1 MRAVMPLLLVALS
14 GPTHITAS
22 HAFDGARPTRVA
34 AAIARLK
41 GCLARESA
49 AARIRHETPEHF
61 AVRAQHICLPAKRDA
76 ARAKAVALVAAG
88 FTEAPDL
95 VGAVEQLLSDHERE
109 TAEAY
114 ARSVGRR
121 RVAGGAEP

>member
-1 MRAVMPLLLVALS
+1 MRAVMPLLLVALA
-14 GPTHITAS
+14 GPIQAVPALAVEVTRP
-22 HAFDGARPTRVA
+22 AREA
-34 AAIARLK
+34 AAVARLK

-49 AARIRHETPEHF
+49 AARIRHESPAHF
-61 AVRAQHICLPAKRDA
+61 AVRAQHICLQAKREA

-114 ARSVGRR
+114 ARAYGRR
-121 RVAGGAEP
+121 RVAGAGGP

>member
-1 MRAVMPLLLVALS
+1 MRAVMPLLLIALA
-14 GPTHITAS
+14 GPS
-22 HAFDGARPTRVA
+22 HAFEGAHA
-34 AAIARLK
+34 AREATAIARLK
-41 GCLARESA
+41 GCLAQEAA
-49 AARIRHETPEHF
+49 AARMRHETAEHF

-109 TAEAY
+109 TADAY
-114 ARSVGRR
+114 ARSLDRR
-121 RVAGGAEP
+121 RVAGTP

>member
-1 MRAVMPLLLVALS
+1 MRAVMPLLLIALS
-14 GPTHITAS
+14 GPGQVTES
-22 HAFDGARPTRVA
+22 HAIGVARPAREA

-76 ARAKAVALVAAG
+76 ARARAVALVAAG

-114 ARSVGRR
+114 ARSLGRR
-121 RVAGGAEP
+121 RVAGTP

>member
-1 MRAVMPLLLVALS
+1 MRAVMPLLLIALS
-14 GPTHITAS
+14 GPTQVTETRAIEV
-22 HAFDGARPTRVA
+22 ARPAREAT
-34 AAIARLK
+34 AITRLK

-61 AVRAQHICLPAKRDA
+61 AVRAQHICLPAKREA

-114 ARSVGRR
+114 ARSLGRR
-121 RVAGGAEP
+121 RVAGTP

>member
-1 MRAVMPLLLVALS
+1 MRAVMPLLLVALA
-14 GPTHITAS
+14 GPGQVTETYAIEV
-22 HAFDGARPTRVA
+22 ARPVREA
-34 AAIARLK
+34 AAVARLK

-76 ARAKAVALVAAG
+76 ARARAVALVAAG

-114 ARSVGRR
+114 ARSLGRR
-121 RVAGGAEP
+121 RVAGTP